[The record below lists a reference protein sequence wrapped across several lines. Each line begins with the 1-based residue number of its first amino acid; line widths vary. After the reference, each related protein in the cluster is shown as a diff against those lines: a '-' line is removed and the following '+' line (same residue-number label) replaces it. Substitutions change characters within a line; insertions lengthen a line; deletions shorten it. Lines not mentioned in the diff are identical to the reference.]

1 MQVEHSS
8 LLGHGSFTEALLNH
22 DSLDYS
28 EWCTNFL
35 SSNHHSHLP
44 FVHTTLPSMINN
56 CSQTPTHFYT
66 EQGLARLVQQQYND
80 IKDPTLLLQY
90 PPTSQQQS
98 QQQHLAGTTT
108 PCLPTTLPLPVST
121 AVQALPPS
129 GSPIALP
136 PFLSNPL
143 PHPIL
148 HTKSISIPEFTY
160 TPNGLDSPTDSA
172 IWQLPEP
179 LHRNYY
185 HTIQFRVPSAA
196 YATTPGLYGSYES
209 YRVYIHPELGYSGNA
224 KRFKQAPEVGEKAF
238 MLEGTVLD
246 SSLRPITQC
255 AACEEYFENKSY
267 FVANPHCKGR
277 ILLIKNNQVN
287 RIKNNIFSLNLKPM
301 CCSRHHQSPF
311 YLHFVLRDTVN
322 FRVVMSTIFMSHVKQ
337 WKKTSA
343 TPSKRRK
350 TAHDS
355 PISSGSSSP
364 SSSPSSSAATSPDIS
379 LSGSS
384 THQELC

>member
-1 MQVEHSS
+1 MQAEQHSTS
-8 LLGHGSFTEALLNH
+8 VLSHGSFTEALLNH
-22 DSLDYS
+22 DNLDYS

-35 SSNHHSHLP
+35 SSSHTHHSLP
-44 FVHTTLPSMINN
+44 FVHQTLPSMINN
-56 CSQTPTHFYT
+56 ATPQLPTHFYT

-80 IKDPTLLLQY
+80 VKETNVQVQY
-90 PPTSQQQS
+90 TQQQ
-98 QQQHLAGTTT
+98 QQQHNNSTVALNQQ
-108 PCLPTTLPLPVST
+108 CLPTTLPLPIVT
-121 AVQALPPS
+121 GVQALAPS
-129 GSPIALP
+129 GSPMALP
-136 PFLSNPL
+136 PFLGTIPL
-143 PHPIL
+143 PQPIL

-160 TPNGLDSPTDSA
+160 TPNGLDTPTDSA

-246 SSLRPITQC
+246 SCLRPITQC

-322 FRVVMSTIFMSHVKQ
+322 FRVVMSTLFMSHVKQ

-350 TAHDS
+350 TS
-355 PISSGSSSP
+355 PSGSASSSP
-364 SSSPSSSAATSPDIS
+364 SSSSSSAATSPDIA

-384 THQELC
+384 HQDC